1 MHIQPDGRIYFKI
14 FEGFIF
20 ILLIIIKINIM
31 IMNTIIRIYN
41 VMFKFVFSIK
51 LVDQNKKILVVYT
64 LCNTH
69 FCLPFFHLFNIYY
82 KLMDRN

>member
-1 MHIQPDGRIYFKI
+1 MHIQPDGRICFKI

-51 LVDQNKKILVVYT
+51 LVDQNKKYT
-64 LCNTH
+64 SS
-69 FCLPFFHLFNIYY
+69 IYIV
-82 KLMDRN
+82 